1 MSYDLAIHV
10 KVEGCD
16 KYAMIAEPEYS
27 NPTYNLGGLFRA
39 CMKWNYSQ
47 SEKDVDG
54 NYQTRYYRCDSVI
67 KYVERGLKELH
78 TNGKAYT
85 HLLPSNGWGT
95 MSGAIN
101 ALESLRTCIYE
112 QAEEIPLECLYMSW

>member
-1 MSYDLAIHV
+1 MSYDIRLSV

-16 KYAMIAEPEYS
+16 KYVKIAEPEYCS
-27 NPTYNLGGLFRA
+27 PTYNLGKLFRA
-39 CMKWNYSQ
+39 CMNWDYSQ
-47 SEKDVDG
+47 SEKDANGEYHTV
-54 NYQTRYYRCDSVI
+54 YYRCDRVI
-67 KYVERGLKELH
+67 EYVERGLKELR
-78 TNGKAYT
+78 TNGKKYD

-95 MSGAIN
+95 RSSAIT

>member
-16 KYAMIAEPEYS
+16 KYATIAEPEHS
-27 NPTYNLGGLFRA
+27 SPTYNLGKLFRA
-39 CMKWNYSQ
+39 CMNWDYSQ
-47 SEKDVDG
+47 SAKDADG
-54 NYQTRYYRCDSVI
+54 NYQTCYYRCDSVI
-67 KYVERGLKELH
+67 EYVERGLRELR
-78 TNGKAYT
+78 TNGKAYD

-95 MSGAIN
+95 RLNAID